1 MRSCSDWP
9 PLQPKY
15 CREAVYM
22 LHDSRI
28 HLDLDHKQNLL
39 WSPKAN
45 LILHCEQELLLSLGI
60 SEKKTGA
67 ATPAMVCKC
76 GKFDAAHRI

>member
-1 MRSCSDWP
+1 
-9 PLQPKY
+9 
-15 CREAVYM
+15 M

-60 SEKKTGA
+60 SEKKQVLQHQPWYANVENSMQPTESEIRDRVIHYGQNLQE
-67 ATPAMVCKC
+67 
-76 GKFDAAHRI
+76 